1 MRAANRVLGPISV
14 LVCALL
20 LSLPSG
26 ARAQRAQK
34 PAAEHFARA
43 VSLFNE
49 GDLRAALV
57 EFQKAYELAPN
68 PSVLYNIG
76 QVHYQLQEYAAALKV
91 LTRFLA
97 EASPSAANRMD
108 AESTVETL
116 RSRVG
121 QIWIRTN
128 VDGAELLV
136 DDEVVGRSPLSTPV
150 IVSVGRRRV
159 VAQHAVGA
167 PASRVV
173 DVAGGETVTV
183 KLDVKLDLAAPAAAA
198 GAAERNVSLETPV
211 DPRARRR
218 TWRVVSWSITGAL
231 AAGALVSGLLALK
244 ASSDLETE
252 RDRFGATP
260 ARLADA
266 ADRSKTLALATDVLI
281 GAAIVSSGISL
292 YLQLTAPE
300 GPPRPTGRRDGAT
313 PGEPLARLRL
323 SVSPTSVALAGR
335 F

>member
-150 IVSVGRRRV
+150 IVSIGRRRV
-159 VAQHAVGA
+159 VAQQAGGA
-167 PASRVV
+167 TASRVV
-173 DVAGGETVTV
+173 DVAGGETVSV
-183 KLDVKLDLAAPAAAA
+183 KLELATPSLTPAPVEQRAPR
-198 GAAERNVSLETPV
+198 EPSV

-218 TWRVVSWSITGAL
+218 TWRFVSWSVTGAL
-231 AAGALVSGLLALK
+231 AAGAVVSGVLALK
-244 ASSDLETE
+244 ASSDLESE
-252 RDRFGATP
+252 RNRFGTTA
-260 ARLADA
+260 ASLADA
-266 ADRSKTLALATDVLI
+266 ADRSKTLALVTDALI
-281 GAAIVSSGISL
+281 GAALVAGGISL

-300 GPPRPTGRRDGAT
+300 GPPRPDGRGDGVV
-313 PGEPLARLRL
+313 PPEPAARLGL
-323 SVSPTSVALAGR
+323 SVSPTGVSLAGS